1 MSLTDGSC
9 AVRRRLWHTCM
20 KLVRCSILLFIGGSY
35 PSSRGARLQMRWPHS
50 QNISYYDQILPI
62 PGILRSTSILSSIMS
77 KQAEFAGV
85 FTIVSC
91 LGIRPVFSFLASGV
105 STCAMF
111 SMRCF
116 HSVFVLALN
125 TSGALVPVFTPRG
138 PPNPL
143 KQKLGNFSI
152 HRLCFF
158 FELMKRTCFVFFF
171 SGVHE
176 KNLFSP

>member
-1 MSLTDGSC
+1 MSLTDRSC

-35 PSSRGARLQMRWPHS
+35 PSLRRARPQRWWPHS

-62 PGILRSTSILSSIMS
+62 PGILRSTGILSSIMS

-91 LGIRPVFSFLASGV
+91 LGIRPAFSFLASGLP
-105 STCAMF
+105 TCTMF

-116 HSVFVLALN
+116 HSVFV
-125 TSGALVPVFTPRG
+125 FG
-138 PPNPL
+138 PEYKWCIGSSFL
-143 KQKLGNFSI
+143 L
-152 HRLCFF
+152 L
-158 FELMKRTCFVFFF
+158 
-171 SGVHE
+171 GVHQI
-176 KNLFSP
+176 L